1 MESSYHLMLNAVLI
15 WSKQESVPC
24 CLFSLLPGLLIKLKS
39 LIYPEINDKCVAL
52 SGEFSG
58 QITHLSLHINVEEGY
73 SEVHNR
79 KPLGL
84 SIVLL
89 TTTSLDLK

>member
-1 MESSYHLMLNAVLI
+1 MLNAVLI

-24 CLFSLLPGLLIKLKS
+24 CLFSLLSNLLIKLKS

-52 SGEFSG
+52 SGG
-58 QITHLSLHINVEEGY
+58 VLRTDHTLVITYNVEEGY

-89 TTTSLDLK
+89 TTTSSDLK